1 MNWTRLLL
9 LLVVMVVVVGKGPG
23 GLYSFLTGSF
33 VLFSQIVLLKIS
45 AEAQGPRSCWAQVLA
60 ASGCCWV
67 SRGQV

>member
-33 VLFSQIVLLKIS
+33 VLFPK
-45 AEAQGPRSCWAQVLA
+45 
-60 ASGCCWV
+60 
-67 SRGQV
+67 